1 MESGLL
7 KPVLRDGPPIVFNIT
22 KEWKITLIYLVC
34 INKSQSGAIV
44 PMLAASKAFDDRRI
58 LVLDRSPE
66 ICPYG
71 WPHVVR
77 NSDGDGFQAG
87 RMRDI
92 GLTYVRSNFAD
103 CSGILFID
111 GDRIPQEDLLPFC
124 VGDCTLFSV
133 VDDMRGEVP
142 DRLCDCT
149 EWCKDFKNS
158 PFMSPALYLSM
169 DCINA
174 VLEDGRL
181 FASCFDGIWGEEDRD
196 LGDRIVN
203 SGFCIM
209 ATNAKVSGSLVDRF
223 ARDGIDKR
231 NFLIRK
237 KRHESRL
244 NFSK

>member
-1 MESGLL
+1 M
-7 KPVLRDGPPIVFNIT
+7 
-22 KEWKITLIYLVC
+22 IYLVC
-34 INKSQSGAIV
+34 INNGQPDALA
-44 PMLAASKAFDDRRI
+44 PMLAASASFGDRRV

-66 ICPYG
+66 IAPFG

-77 NSDGDGFQAG
+77 NSDGDGWLAG

-92 GLTYVRSNFAD
+92 GLSYVRANFPD
-103 CSGILFID
+103 CTGVLFVD

-124 VGDCTLFSV
+124 VGDCTLFST

-142 DRLCDCT
+142 GRLCDCT

-169 DCINA
+169 SCINA

-196 LGDRIVN
+196 LGDRVVHA
-203 SGFCIM
+203 GFRVM
-209 ATNAKVSGSLVDRF
+209 ATNTKVSGALVDRF
-223 ARDGIDKR
+223 TRDGIDQR
-231 NFLIRK
+231 NFWIRK
-237 KRHESRL
+237 KRHEGRL
-244 NFSK
+244 DCAK

>member
-1 MESGLL
+1 ML
-7 KPVLRDGPPIVFNIT
+7 
-22 KEWKITLIYLVC
+22 
-34 INKSQSGAIV
+34 GASV
-44 PMLAASKAFDDRRI
+44 SFGQRRL

-66 ICPYG
+66 IAPFG

-77 NSDGDGFQAG
+77 NSVGEGWLAG
-87 RMRDI
+87 CMRDF
-92 GLTYVRSNFAD
+92 GLSYVRDNIKD
-103 CSGILFID
+103 CTGILFID

-142 DRLCDCT
+142 ERLCDCT

-196 LGDRIVN
+196 LGDRIVHA
-203 SGFCIM
+203 GFRIM
-209 ATNAKVSGSLVDRF
+209 ATNAKVSGALVDRF
-223 ARDGIDKR
+223 ARDGIDQR
-231 NFLIRK
+231 NFWIRK
-237 KRHESRL
+237 KRHENRL
-244 NFSK
+244 VF